1 MQFILGTMRL
11 TPKLLSAVFAMV
23 LCALAIAFVAFMDI
37 NSLSAETDEALY
49 SGERILNAG
58 RATANMLSYV
68 SAVEHLPLNLTRE
81 ERDRFEATARDEKAR
96 MLKRVNWIQPRMRS
110 DEGRK
115 SVADVLDQLE
125 KYAAIHEKV
134 LALSTDNKDLAAA
147 AKAGQAGRAFVDGM
161 RKGLRD
167 VEDRTERQLKQAK
180 EAGEWLT
187 SRAFWT
193 LGGIASLGTLFAVG
207 LAIYIILAGV
217 LRPLGRVTG
226 AVQAVAEGRT
236 DIDVPCREQHDEIGV
251 LAKALEQ
258 FRCNIIESRR
268 LEAEAASRKAG
279 DVRQAEERARV
290 ATQFADQMEA
300 LAQRFSSS
308 AQEVQGAA
316 QTLSATAEET
326 ARQAQTVAAAA
337 EEASSNVQTV
347 ASATEEMTASVHEI
361 SGKVEQSAA
370 IADKAA
376 EDADRTQADIQVL
389 TDAAESIG
397 QVIGLIHS
405 IASQTNLLALNATI
419 EAARAGEAGKG
430 FAVVAAEVKQLAS
443 QTSRA
448 TEEISTKVGEIQT
461 ATRSTVDAISSIAS
475 TLQQLR
481 GLSHIVATAVEE
493 QGSATRDIAANTQQ
507 VANGTVAVTENIS
520 GVGHAAEM
528 TGAASTQLMG
538 LAGALT
544 GQASELQREVGAF
557 IDRLKAA

>member
-1 MQFILGTMRL
+1 MQRFLGTLKL
-11 TPKLLSAVFAMV
+11 TPKLLSSVFAMV
-23 LCALAIAFVAFMDI
+23 VCALGITFVAVLAI
-37 NSLSAETDEALY
+37 TSLTTETDEALY
-49 SGERILNAG
+49 AGERILNAG
-58 RATANMLSYV
+58 RATANMLSFV
-68 SAVEHLPLNLTRE
+68 RAVEHLPFELSRE
-81 ERDRFEATARDEKAR
+81 ERARFEATARDEKAR
-96 MLKRVNWIQPRMRS
+96 MLKRVSWIQPRMRT

-115 SVADVLDQLE
+115 SVTDMLDNVE

-147 AKAGQAGRAFVDGM
+147 AKAAQAGLPFVEGM

-167 VEDRTERQLKQAK
+167 VEERTERQLKQAK
-180 EAGEWLT
+180 EAGVHLT
-187 SRAFWT
+187 SLAYWT
-193 LGGIASLGTLFAVG
+193 LGAMAGLGTLFAVG
-207 LAIYIILAGV
+207 LAIFVIVAGV
-217 LRPLGRVTG
+217 LRPLGQVTR

-236 DIDVPCREQHDEIGV
+236 DIDVPCREQRDEIGV

-258 FRCNIIESRR
+258 FRCNILESRR
-268 LEAEAASRKAG
+268 LEAEAASLKAV
-279 DVRQAEERARV
+279 DVAHSEERSRV
-290 ATQFADQMEA
+290 ATQFAEQMEA
-300 LAQRFSSS
+300 LATRFASS

-361 SGKVEQSAA
+361 SGKVEESAA
-370 IADKAA
+370 IANKAA
-376 EDADRTQADIQVL
+376 EDAIRTQTDIQVL

-448 TEEISTKVGEIQT
+448 TEEISTKIGEIQS
-461 ATRSTVDAISSIAS
+461 ATRNTVEAIAS
-475 TLQQLR
+475 IVGTLQQLR
-481 GLSHIVATAVEE
+481 GLSHVVATAVEE
-493 QGSATRDIAANTQQ
+493 QGSATQDIAANTHH
-507 VANGTVAVTENIS
+507 VARGTVAVTENIA

-528 TGAASTQLMG
+528 TGSASIQLMNLSG
-538 LAGALT
+538 TLT
-544 GQASELQREVGAF
+544 GQADELQREVGAF